1 MLLAFILAVVQGVTE
16 FLPVSS
22 SMHLNFISSLF
33 NHNIS
38 HQELS
43 AFCIFLNIGT
53 LLALVSYYK
62 AEVCGIIRGGFDFV
76 FLKNTNDR
84 SLFINIAVAN
94 IPTVIVFGYVEI
106 CCGGQNFS
114 ASTMAIAL
122 FFFSFVLFFCD
133 MSGSMQ
139 RDTAPTMRE
148 WIIAGFAQL
157 FSVVPGVSR
166 LGSNLCAFRMLGFSR
181 CDSFKYSMLLSI
193 PPVLGACALKII
205 KVLLSKLENQ
215 LLFNELLNIPCVV
228 FGIVVAYICGRFT
241 LNYITSFLERFTV
254 SLFCVYRIAFAIVF
268 WRLVV

>member
-22 SMHLNFISSLF
+22 SMHLNFVSSLI

-53 LLALVSYYK
+53 LLALVAHYK
-62 AEVCGIIRGGFDFV
+62 AEVFSIIKGCFDFIL
-76 FLKNTNDR
+76 LKNTNDR

-114 ASTMAIAL
+114 ASTMAAAL

-133 MSGSMQ
+133 IRGPVH

-148 WIIAGFAQL
+148 WIIAGLAQL
-157 FSVVPGVSR
+157 FSIVPGVSR
-166 LGSNLCAFRMLGFSR
+166 LGSNLCAFRLLGFSR

-193 PPVLGACALKII
+193 PPVLGACTLKIVKI
-205 KVLLSKLENQ
+205 VLSKHENIFF
-215 LLFNELLNIPCVV
+215 FNDLLNIPCIV

-241 LNYITSFLERFTV
+241 LNYITSFLERFSI